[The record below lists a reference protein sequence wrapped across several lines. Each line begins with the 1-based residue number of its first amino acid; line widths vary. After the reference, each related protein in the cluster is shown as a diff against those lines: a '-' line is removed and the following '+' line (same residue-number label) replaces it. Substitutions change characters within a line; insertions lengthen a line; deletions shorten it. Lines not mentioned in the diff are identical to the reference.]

1 MKKIGW
7 FLGLV
12 FGAIVGILFAP
23 RKGKELRAKIK
34 TERKKG
40 NLGIAPLKDDLTDIG
55 RTLAALA
62 KDFYDSPSVQDVVE
76 LGRKK
81 VKDLS
86 DGLVGE
92 VNDFH
97 YNKIEPMKDE
107 VKTKVNFV
115 KNEIKSGKNTAADM
129 HRRVK
134 ASVRI
139 GKRAVKEIKREFKK
153 K

>member
-1 MKKIGW
+1 MKKIGL
-7 FLGLV
+7 FFGLV
-12 FGAIVGILFAP
+12 FGAVVGLLFAP
-23 RKGKELRAKIK
+23 RKGKELRSKIK
-34 TERKKG
+34 DDRKKG
-40 NLGIAPLKDDLTDIG
+40 NLGISPLKEDLTDIG

-62 KDFYDSPSVQDVVE
+62 KDFYDSPGVQDIVE

-86 DGLVGE
+86 NEFVGE

-115 KNEIKSGKNTAADM
+115 KNGIEEGKDTFKK
-129 HRRVK
+129 VK
-134 ASVRI
+134 ASVKI
-139 GKRAVKEIKREFKK
+139 GKRAVKDIKREFKK